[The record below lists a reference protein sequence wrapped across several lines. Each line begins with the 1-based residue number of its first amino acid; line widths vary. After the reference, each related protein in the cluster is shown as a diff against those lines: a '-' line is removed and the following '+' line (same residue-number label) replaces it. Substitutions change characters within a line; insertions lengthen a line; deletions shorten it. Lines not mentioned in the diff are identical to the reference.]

1 MYRILNYHK
10 FVSYQHTNQM
20 TKRNIELVVSPRAP
34 HYVGDGFRVHNFI
47 PSAYRLDMKRMDPFI
62 MLDYNSKFYFPPTDQ
77 PRGVSVHPHRGFETV
92 TIAYKGKVA
101 HHDSSGG
108 GGIIGEGDVQ
118 WMTAAS
124 GVLHKEYH
132 EENFSKAGGDFQM
145 VQLWVNLPAKDKM
158 SAPKYQ
164 GLANAQIP
172 KFTLPDQAGFIEV
185 IAGEYQGLKGSAST
199 FSPVTMMNAKLNKN
213 GKASFDFPSHFNTVL
228 LVIEGSITINK
239 EEKVPTDH
247 LVLFENNGQ
256 SFEIEANEDAVVLVL
271 SGEPLNEPIA
281 AHGPFVM
288 NTRQEIIQAIEDYNM
303 GKFGYLE
310 D

>member
-1 MYRILNYHK
+1 MA
-10 FVSYQHTNQM
+10 
-20 TKRNIELVVSPRAP
+20 TKNIEIVVSPREP
-34 HYVGDGFRVHNFI
+34 HFVGDGFRVHNFI
-47 PSAYRLDMKRMDPFI
+47 PSAYRLDMQRMTPFI
-62 MLDYNSKFYFPPTDQ
+62 MLDYNSKFRFAPSTHPK
-77 PRGVSVHPHRGFETV
+77 GVGVHPHRGFETV
-92 TIAYKGKVA
+92 TIAYKGRVA

-132 EENFSKAGGDFQM
+132 EETFSKEGGVFQM

-164 GLANAQIP
+164 AIKNESIP
-172 KFTLPDQAGFIEV
+172 RFQLENNGGEIEV
-185 IAGEYQGLKGSAST
+185 IAGDYNGVAGIAST
-199 FSPVTMMNAKLNKN
+199 FTPVNMLNATLKT
-213 GKASFDFPSHFNTVL
+213 GTTASFDFPANYNTVL
-228 LVIEGSITINK
+228 LVIEGTITVNN

-247 LVLFENNGQ
+247 LALFENKGETF
-256 SFEIEANEDAVVLVL
+256 SITADEDAVVLVL
-271 SGEPLNEPIA
+271 SGEPIDEPIA

-288 NTRQEIIQAIEDYNM
+288 NTREELIEAFNDFNQ